1 MIKCISVLHPEI
13 EIQIS
18 QLMFKTAGGWECG
31 QPGCGYVA
39 NKWSLRNHIESKHI
53 SIGGIQCDQCSKSAQ
68 LAMLWQCIWKE
79 IIHFENKLTTLTIFC
94 VKYSLYF
101 SSGSRNWEPDFP
113 TYDQNWKWMALWPTW
128 MWLCKKF
135 QSLC

>member
-1 MIKCISVLHPEI
+1 MYMIKCISVLHPEI

-53 SIGGIQCDQCSKSAQ
+53 SIGGIQCDQCSKVCPTRHA
-68 LAMLWQCIWKE
+68 
-79 IIHFENKLTTLTIFC
+79 LTMHM
-94 VKYSLYF
+94 K
-101 SSGSRNWEPDFP
+101 RNHPF
-113 TYDQNWKWMALWPTW
+113 
-128 MWLCKKF
+128 
-135 QSLC
+135 